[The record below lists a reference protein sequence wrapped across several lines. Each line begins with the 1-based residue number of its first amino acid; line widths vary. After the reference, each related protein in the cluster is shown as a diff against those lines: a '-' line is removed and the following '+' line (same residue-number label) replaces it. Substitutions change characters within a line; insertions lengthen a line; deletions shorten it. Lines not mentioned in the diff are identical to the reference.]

1 MPMNSAP
8 PLLVEDRPEF
18 ERVLDEALRTA
29 RETHPPAAGP
39 ARLTAP
45 QLRAMA
51 LSAAVPIAACA
62 TAEYAEFVRLRTE
75 LRHPAHAP
83 ILTGARA
90 AHGAGLGA
98 VLCVLAPLLAG
109 AAAVIFLLLGYGMR
123 LARPEPELAAPLR
136 SVGWTF
142 VLLAA
147 VGALLGMAGMLW
159 TALRNG
165 TAARGDG
172 GQDGSTGLAA
182 DVERARQAW
191 RTALLERGVLP
202 FLAEA
207 TAPRETERPDALS

>member
-29 RETHPPAAGP
+29 RDDYGPAAVA

-62 TAEYAEFVRLRTE
+62 AAEYAEFVRLREE

-83 ILTGARA
+83 LLTGARA
-90 AHGAGLGA
+90 ANSAGLAA
-98 VLCVLAPLLAG
+98 VISVLAPLLAG
-109 AAAVIFLLLGYGMR
+109 AAAVIFLLLGYGLH
-123 LARPEPELAAPLR
+123 LASPEPSLAAPLR
-136 SVGWTF
+136 SVGWAF

-147 VGALLGMAGMLW
+147 AGALLAMAGMVW

-165 TAARGDG
+165 ATAIRDLPGAAP
-172 GQDGSTGLAA
+172 TGLPA

-191 RTALLERGVLP
+191 QAALLERGVLP
-202 FLAEA
+202 FLREA
-207 TAPRETERPDALS
+207 TADRDRPDAVS

>member
-29 RETHPPAAGP
+29 RDDRGP
-39 ARLTAP
+39 TTGSGRLTAP

-62 TAEYAEFVRLRTE
+62 AAEYAEFVRLRAE

-83 ILTGARA
+83 LLTGVRGAN
-90 AHGAGLGA
+90 GAGLVA
-98 VLCVLAPLLAG
+98 VVCVLAPLLAG
-109 AAAVIFLLLGYGMR
+109 AAAVIFLLLGYGMH
-123 LARPEPELAAPLR
+123 LARPEPALAAPLR
-136 SVGWTF
+136 SVGWAF

-147 VGALLGMAGMLW
+147 ASALLGMAGMLW
-159 TALRNG
+159 AALRNG
-165 TAARGDG
+165 TTALRDDPAAAP
-172 GQDGSTGLAA
+172 TGLAA
-182 DVERARQAW
+182 DVERARRSW

-202 FLAEA
+202 FLREA
-207 TAPRETERPDALS
+207 TAARDRPDALS

>member
-29 RETHPPAAGP
+29 RDDYGPAAVA

-62 TAEYAEFVRLRTE
+62 ATEYAEFVRLRTE
-75 LRHPAHAP
+75 LRHPAYAP
-83 ILTGARA
+83 ILTGARGA
-90 AHGAGLGA
+90 NSAGLAA
-98 VLCVLAPLLAG
+98 VVSVLVPLLAG
-109 AAAVIFLLLGYGMR
+109 AAAVIFLLLGYGLH
-123 LARPEPELAAPLR
+123 LAGPEPALAASLR
-136 SVGWTF
+136 SVGWAF

-147 VGALLGMAGMLW
+147 ASALLAMAGVLW

-165 TAARGDG
+165 ATAVRDRPDAAP
-172 GQDGSTGLAA
+172 TGLAS
-182 DVERARQAW
+182 DVERARRAWQA
-191 RTALLERGVLP
+191 ALLERGVLP
-202 FLAEA
+202 FLREA
-207 TAPRETERPDALS
+207 TAARGRPDALS